1 MFKRFSQWNE
11 QLSLKA
17 WNVVQ
22 KAEGGQALSEYGV
35 IVGVVVGILV
45 VAVVIAFRDEI
56 VASFRSATSA
66 LRSAR

>member
-1 MFKRFSQWNE
+1 MIKKLSQWNE
-11 QLSLKA
+11 KISLGAWKA
-17 WNVVQ
+17 VQ
-22 KAEGGQALSEYGV
+22 KTEHGQALSEYGV

-56 VASFRSATSA
+56 VASFKSATNA